1 MRKFLFRFSLIIPV
15 MILVLSITFS
25 CIKVYGVVKKALAI
39 QEETIIRE
47 LSEIEK
53 IKNFFYENL
62 GNGVVFHKL
71 WTIFECESGHR
82 QDITHTNY
90 HKSGRCKPTS
100 TDWGIAMINDCY
112 WDETAKSMGLDYKNN
127 VYDNLLMAKY
137 IYDVGGITQ
146 WVCYN
151 NGYK

>member
-1 MRKFLFRFSLIIPV
+1 MRKLYMTLSVLTALVSIYFLLANIKTLIDRKETLKSLQTPT
-15 MILVLSITFS
+15 MLL
-25 CIKVYGVVKKALAI
+25 Y
-39 QEETIIRE
+39 E
-47 LSEIEK
+47 LSEEQK

-62 GNGVVFHKL
+62 GNGIVFHKL
-71 WTIFECESGHR
+71 WTIFKCESGWN
-82 QDITHTNY
+82 QNLTHTNY
-90 HKSGRCKPTS
+90 HKSGRCYPTS

-112 WDETAKSMGLDYKNN
+112 WDEDAKAMNLDYKNN